1 MDAAREPELLKEVG
15 HPRKLGAKVTLYEVA
30 PGDTVTLTEA
40 IPLDLSEVI
49 VTGATT
55 AAVATQATGKAAAAP
70 SRTRVDAAVTTSTA
84 DAQRAAGVSS
94 PAPVASAPAPT
105 SQMGMVNSLRTI
117 TWADPATG
125 HTLALTGRMP
135 EARLQQIKIRI
146 ERERAAAAAKKKP

>member
-55 AAVATQATGKAAAAP
+55 AAVATRATGKAAAAP